1 MKQRQHSQVRRCR
14 SQQCSDDL
22 HLAGGKRTTLS
33 FVMSLRPRATAPST
47 ARMMS
52 ADAATQSET
61 AGKKNPATPAND
73 VMKLK
78 AMVLLLNMLF
88 MVLYF
93 IVFQ

>member
-1 MKQRQHSQVRRCR
+1 M
-14 SQQCSDDL
+14 
-22 HLAGGKRTTLS
+22 TLS
-33 FVMSLRPRATAPST
+33 FVMSLKPRANVPST
-47 ARMMS
+47 AKIIS

-61 AGKKNPATPAND
+61 AGTKNPATPAND

-78 AMVLLLNMLF
+78 AMVFDLNILF